1 LLRRFFHRAARRP
14 ARVVPAVVAVLFAAC
29 ADESGAN
36 VAGGDPDVVDSADV
50 TADMDGNDSDVPS
63 DGSVEVIPTEIEVFV
78 TLDGVPTAEI
88 HLQQG
93 GGEAMWF
100 TDENGRALVT
110 IDPGI
115 PGDLHV
121 VAAHPEARQ
130 RATDPVEPG
139 RTVYTIDLIRYVP
152 VDNPEYRFQDPGEP
166 RNSPTTSQC
175 GHCHTSINRDWF
187 DSPHRSSARN
197 PRVQELYAGVV
208 RADDEAACT
217 AHGGVW
223 APGIEPGTRE
233 TVNRCYLGDGALQYA
248 NPQCED
254 GPCDFD
260 ATAYGECA
268 GCHAPAI
275 DGELQH
281 RDLLDAQG
289 IAWQYG
295 VSCDVC
301 HRVESVTPFGGPG
314 LNGSLHLLRP
324 SEPGSP
330 SLGADGLLPLSF
342 GPSYDV
348 PNPRMGIVQRDH
360 YRNGQLCSGCHQHDA
375 APFPVAGEID
385 TNRWPDGILPIQ
397 STWREWLDGP
407 FGELVSCNSCHMP
420 PNPGA
425 ANTQDV
431 QALGGVALG
440 IPGGWLRA
448 PGEVRHHSWLGPRS
462 DDPRMLRQA
471 AAVFIAT
478 ERQENQL
485 TARVTVRNT
494 GAGHAI
500 PTGEAMRSLILLVQ
514 ATCDDAPQPA
524 IGGHVVPALG
534 GVIAERALPESL
546 LDFSQAQP
554 GDRIRL
560 LRTDG
565 WVDYRGFGP
574 FGDGVF
580 SGPEL
585 GLPNE
590 QFVAE
595 LIVWQ
600 ASQGGGPVQLTR
612 TVDADGTPIAPDAGE
627 IAAIAALIGRADQSL
642 LVARPSAIPDRDRP
656 MQMWGGYPGFMFARV
671 MASEAGELQVPH
683 YRAVDVAR
691 DNRLLPQEDFTTTH
705 IFQVNCEQPVV
716 TATLVHRRF
725 PFWLN
730 QQRAWETND
739 RIMTVVRR

>member
-1 LLRRFFHRAARRP
+1 MSWRILASESNRLFWPAGLLLLAIASGCGDG
-14 ARVVPAVVAVLFAAC
+14 VADATDDHTL
-29 ADESGAN
+29 
-36 VAGGDPDVVDSADV
+36 ADV
-50 TADMDGNDSDVPS
+50 LDADATNSGEADSGNATDGSAGDVPRE
-63 DGSVEVIPTEIEVFV
+63 VEVRV
-78 TLDGVPTAEI
+78 TLDGVPAAGI

-93 GGEAMWF
+93 GGEEVWF
-100 TDENGRALVT
+100 TDENGGARVT

-130 RATDPVEPG
+130 RATDRIEPG
-139 RTVYTIDLIRYVP
+139 RTRYTIDLIRYVP

-166 RNSPTTSQC
+166 LNSPTTSQC

-208 RADDEAACT
+208 RATDETTCRAMN
-217 AHGGVW
+217 GIW
-223 APGIEPGTRE
+223 APGVEPGTRQ

-248 NPQCED
+248 NPQCEN
-254 GPCDFD
+254 GPCDFE
-260 ATAYGECA
+260 ATEFGDCA

-281 RDLLDAQG
+281 RDLLDAEG

-301 HRVESVTPFGGPG
+301 HRVESVIPFAEPG
-314 LNGSLHLLRP
+314 VNGSLRLLRP
-324 SEPGSP
+324 SEAGPA
-330 SLGADGLLPLSF
+330 SLGANGLLPLSF

-348 PNPRMGIVQRDH
+348 PNPRMGVVQRDH
-360 YRNGQLCSGCHQHDA
+360 YRNGELCSGCHQHDA
-375 APFPVAGEID
+375 APFALAGEID
-385 TNRWPDGILPIQ
+385 LSRWPDGVLPVQ

-407 FGELVSCNSCHMP
+407 FGELVACNSCHMP
-420 PNPGA
+420 PNPQA

-431 QALGGVALG
+431 QALGAVALG

-471 AAVFIAT
+471 AALFIAK
-478 ERQENQL
+478 ELQGDQL

-500 PTGEAMRSLILLVQ
+500 PTGEAMRSLILLVE
-514 ATCDDAPQPA
+514 ASCDGVIQPA
-524 IGGHVVPALG
+524 VGGHVVPSLG
-534 GVIAERALPESL
+534 GVIDERSAPAPL
-546 LDFSQAQP
+546 LAFPQARP

-560 LRTDG
+560 LQTDG
-565 WVDYRGFGP
+565 WIDYRGFGP

-580 SGPEL
+580 SGPAL
-585 GLPNE
+585 GLPNQ

-595 LIVWQ
+595 LVVWQ
-600 ASQGGGPVQLTR
+600 ASQGGGPVQVTR
-612 TVDADGTPIAPDAGE
+612 TVDETGAPVPPSPSEQQQIAQWLERSDSA
-627 IAAIAALIGRADQSL
+627 L
-642 LVARPSAIPDRDRP
+642 LVAPSVVPSRDRA
-656 MQMWGGYPGFMFARV
+656 MQMWGGFPGFTFARV
-671 MASEAGELQVPH
+671 MASETGALQVPH
-683 YRAVDVAR
+683 YRAVDVVR

-705 IFQVNCEQPVV
+705 VFQVSCAEPVV
-716 TATLVHRRF
+716 TATLLHRRF

-730 QQRAWETND
+730 LQRGWDTDD
-739 RIMTVVRR
+739 RLMSRVSR